1 MSNWK
6 TVESESEIVDTLK
19 VTQHAIM
26 LPDVN
31 R

>member
-6 TVESESEIVDTLK
+6 TVESESEIVDTFK
-19 VTQHAIM
+19 VTLHAIM
-26 LPDVN
+26 LPDMN